1 MVTVI
6 SRFSGLEKA
15 WWLLRNHG
23 LAVLWGQTWKFIK
36 KHSLK
41 ELWIYRSENSAYRSW
56 IKKESLKINNLLAR
70 SADDIKGFEY
80 RPVISL
86 IMPVWNTSAEH
97 FNKTLKSILVQAYP
111 FWELCIAVDESSLQ
125 NVASTLQEYGE
136 RDSRI
141 KALELPNK
149 PGMVGT
155 TNKAIAMATGDF
167 MGFIDN
173 GDELAPHALL
183 EIVRLLNRVQ
193 DADIIYTDEDCLI
206 EKGVRCAPAFKPDW
220 SPDLLMSVN
229 YVGHLLV
236 VRRTHIEK
244 IGGFRDR
251 IAGYSYYDLILRLS
265 ELTRKIFHIPQILY
279 HWRETP
285 SPTSYLTKSRQMNME
300 SGKEVIGEAL
310 SRRNINGQVSIME
323 NGHYRVN
330 YQVKGEPLISII
342 IPTRDGIDLLSRC
355 LDSIQSKSTYQNY
368 EIIVVDNGST
378 DENTLKYLDGLTG
391 KDKLSV
397 LPFHGPFNYSCI
409 NNFAVSQSRGEYLLF
424 LNNDTEVITPN
435 WLEEM
440 LSNAQRP
447 ETGAVGVKLLFPDK
461 RIQHGGVILGIGG
474 IAGHAFYG
482 LPDNEPG
489 YMDLLTFRRNCTAVT
504 AACMV
509 VRRNVFNEV
518 GGFDEK
524 LDVAYNDVDLCLKI
538 AKQGYLNVWTPYAVL
553 HHYESATRSYS
564 LHKSNTEYFH
574 QKWGP
579 VIRKGDPFY
588 NPNLTLNHH
597 DYRISC

>member
-23 LAVLWGQTWKFIK
+23 PVVLWEQTWKFLK

-41 ELWIYRSENSAYRSW
+41 SLWIYRSESSAYRSW
-56 IKKESLKINNLLAR
+56 IKKESLKIKNVMAR
-70 SADDIKGFEY
+70 ATDDIEGFEY

-86 IMPVWNTSAEH
+86 IMTVWNTQADY
-97 FNKTLKSILVQAYP
+97 FDNAVRSILNQTYP
-111 FWELCIAVDESSLQ
+111 LWELCIAGDASSLR
-125 NVASTLQEYGE
+125 NVTSVLNEYGE

-141 KALELPNK
+141 KVLELPLQS
-149 PGMVGT
+149 GIVGAA
-155 TNKAIAMATGDF
+155 NNAITMAVGDF
-167 MGFIDN
+167 LGFMDC
-173 GDELAPHALL
+173 DDKLAPHALL

-193 DADIIYTDEDCLI
+193 DADLIYTDEDCLI
-206 EKGVRCAPAFKPDW
+206 EKGVHCAPTFKPDW

-279 HWRETP
+279 HWREKP
-285 SPTSYLTKSRQMNME
+285 SSTSYLTKSKQMDME
-300 SGKEVIGEAL
+300 AGREVIGEAL
-310 SRRNINGQVSIME
+310 ARRNINGQVSIME

-342 IPTRDGIDLLSRC
+342 IPTRDGLELLSRC

-378 DENTLKYLDGLTG
+378 DENTLEYLDGLTR
-391 KDKLSV
+391 KDRFTV

-440 LSNAQRP
+440 LSIAQRP
-447 ETGAVGVKLLFPDK
+447 ETGAVGVKLIFPDK

-489 YMDLLTFRRNCTAVT
+489 YMELLTLRRNCAAVT
-504 AACMV
+504 AACLM
-509 VRRNVFNEV
+509 VRRSVFIEV
-518 GGFDEK
+518 EGFDEK
-524 LDVAYNDVDLCLKI
+524 LDVAYNDVDFCLKI
-538 AKQGYLNVWTPYAVL
+538 ADLGYLNVWTPYAVL
-553 HHYESATRSYS
+553 YHYESATRRYS
-564 LHKSNTEYFH
+564 LYENNTKYFY
-574 QKWGP
+574 QKWRS
-579 VIRKGDPFY
+579 VFEKGDSFY
-588 NPNLTLNHH
+588 NPNLTLNYH